1 MREGSRLLRRPCL
14 HSRAASAPHATPI
27 SLPGRQRLP
36 RRLRASPLSARIQH
50 PPALRPHAFNPAL
63 PLRALIEI
71 FLESFGPKDL
81 NRSPLRNILRHAPRR
96 LNPSPST
103 VPRVSPPTLFSSPY
117 PRPETPGPTHS
128 RPR

>member
-50 PPALRPHAFNPAL
+50 PPALRPHVLNPAL
-63 PLRALIEI
+63 PLRALIAI
-71 FLESFGPKDL
+71 FLESFETKNHCHPEAGEFQPGRRTSTD
-81 NRSPLRNILRHAPRR
+81 PRYK
-96 LNPSPST
+96 PC
-103 VPRVSPPTLFSSPY
+103 SPPP
-117 PRPETPGPTHS
+117 TPAPI
-128 RPR
+128 PPI